1 MSKCEHTFWL
11 ELAAGKAVPQLV
23 YGSRLAR
30 LVNELP
36 KPSAQLPQ
44 LIFFMGRRQKNQAL
58 RQLCSSNY
66 RGQSRHQGSINI
78 RSDNRTLHS
87 LQPRFFADCDP
98 TCRSL
103 LAAFG
108 NLRVC
113 HPEQVFPV
121 ELPTEHS
128 LLDLMLSRLLF
139 LFVDVLCIFADDVG
153 GLEGVRELLATWARI
168 GSASSLPRAVR
179 PRVIVVVGNTPSITH
194 SLLDEGDFLLEL
206 LNVAD
211 LPFFAAFGDIKI
223 SRLLPEELS
232 PDARYLPLGGDITQ
246 ELRNMRFSRECH
258 SALFTARHFQ
268 AFFEVALKQI
278 STAPLSQFDFIR
290 AARQQNPLDGAFSS
304 HLINFLKIGNKTRA
318 PYDEMASYIA
328 SAILMDAYPPGMP
341 GFPPLMVFQA
351 LYRDARGNFGP
362 GQGLTGHVFEIFG
375 EVAPHADCE
384 YIVRQ
389 CILCEGSRCLT
400 VRLKPPTAAPRVLS
414 IDGGGSR
421 VIVPLENLEMLQ
433 EAVGPD
439 MPIADLFDLMVGCSS
454 GGLLALS
461 LDILRLG
468 VSECKSL
475 FRALIKQVFE
485 SSWRRFINLFL
496 SDEAYNTRVLE
507 DILKDH
513 FEPGRRLFDVPASLL
528 SSGKVAV
535 IATSIKDGAP
545 FIFTNYNG
553 AAPHRAEPVYGRLR
567 PDVEYEPFVW
577 QVARATSAAPLYF
590 SAVDIPGLGTF
601 QDGGMGRHNNP
612 LNIALSEAKHLW
624 PNVADPDVVV
634 TLGTGSETAS
644 PKASRFRNALVD
656 GWIPRVYRSW
666 KTSFNGHV
674 TWKEVEMRLGKED
687 GYFRF
692 DEFLPYGLPAMDST
706 DCMDLLSDQ
715 TRMQCGEDHEEA
727 ALALLTACLYFQ
739 LNGPPDYQTGLYHC
753 TGARDFYKE
762 NLNLGLQLSSDDICQ
777 VCHRY
782 SLPVR
787 FFVRDLN
794 ENITLSLRLGATI
807 RRLSAFPNSIQWYI
821 DEQKLDC
828 PFGSPNHGIPLRM
841 DCPGCDSRVTSRG
854 QKRKYIDI

>member
-341 GFPPLMVFQA
+341 
-351 LYRDARGNFGP
+351 
-362 GQGLTGHVFEIFG
+362 EIFG

-468 VSECKSL
+468 VSEL
-475 FRALIKQVFE
+475 
-485 SSWRRFINLFL
+485 
-496 SDEAYNTRVLE
+496 
-507 DILKDH
+507 
-513 FEPGRRLFDVPASLL
+513 
-528 SSGKVAV
+528 
-535 IATSIKDGAP
+535 
-545 FIFTNYNG
+545 
-553 AAPHRAEPVYGRLR
+553 YGRLR

-753 TGARDFYKE
+753 TGTIRCRAPAQALIRRLSLIPGARDFYKE

-777 VCHRY
+777 FARQVQKADFVGHGAIRLFLSVQIIRLMEGQHLDPEIEQLFQDFDNLPPQSSLY
-782 SLPVR
+782 DISVDPTFFTAGDPSYLTSFPSLPSLEEDSSSTPAGNGEIMHCEKEHQEMR
-787 FFVRDLN
+787 R
-794 ENITLSLRLGATI
+794 EIESLRNECVLPA
-807 RRLSAFPNSIQWYI
+807 Q
-821 DEQKLDC
+821 
-828 PFGSPNHGIPLRM
+828 
-841 DCPGCDSRVTSRG
+841 SRTFMF
-854 QKRKYIDI
+854 